1 MLKKNNKLK
10 SIFCMALGIFL
21 VGCQDSS
28 MSDLRAFVDEAF
40 KDEKPEIPPLPV
52 VEPFIP
58 YTYAAFDL
66 NDPFNFGNIIGLAGA
81 GGGGVESAG
90 TSKPPVA
97 NRRKEELE
105 NYPLDALSMVGTLSK
120 ENKPWVV
127 VKTTQGNVLLA
138 TIGNYVGENY
148 GKIKRISTE
157 EQVVILTETVP
168 DPSGRW
174 VTRDVE
180 ITVDEQ

>member
-1 MLKKNNKLK
+1 
-10 SIFCMALGIFL
+10 MALGIFL